1 MTRKLMFPIVTLA
14 TLLLSGCGESTEEI
28 SAKEKII
35 IIHDVST
42 AGCLL
47 LENFGNDNLEKQD
60 DVKNISY
67 TDTNNNVSCSTYG
80 KIKGEIDSYENIDA
94 STDLECAEILL
105 SEVQEA
111 LPEEDLS
118 HFEDNDKACV
128 LAFDVIQ

>member
-1 MTRKLMFPIVTLA
+1 MTKNLVWTIVASSALI
-14 TLLLSGCGESTEEI
+14 LSGCGESTEEI

-67 TDTNNNVSCSTYG
+67 TGTDNDVSCTTYG
-80 KIKGEIDSYENIDA
+80 KVKGEIDSYENIDA

-111 LPEEDLS
+111 LPDEDLS
-118 HFEDNDKACV
+118 PYEDKDKACV